1 MDKLH
6 GNCGR
11 YRLLRRRARSPCR
24 EQRQGGTQ
32 RLAARRIAGRPA
44 LAVGEAEVIARHRPD
59 IGAKPGDRGLD
70 SRADEVAGRFY
81 ARRYRRGHDAAPER
95 PRGGS
100 SDARAP
106 ASSERPRGGSSDA
119 RDPASTVRAV
129 TGCVA
134 TGWRAS
140 SLIIL
145 SAAFC
150 PLRTA
155 PSIVSGQPVSVH
167 APASTSPGTEVAAP
181 GRIAP
186 IPGTC
191 RNVARRSLVT
201 K

>member
-100 SDARAP
+100 SDAR
-106 ASSERPRGGSSDA
+106 
-119 RDPASTVRAV
+119 DPASTVRAV